1 MLELARIYVFDV
13 DQPRALALA
22 MLTDVAGYRRDKE
35 TAAEAEYLSGE
46 YHRRTGE
53 LGTAIDHYLEA
64 GVLAE
69 TDRELIAKSILRA
82 AELLA
87 QTGRRSE
94 AATLVQR
101 LQEQFAGTD
110 WAKRGTELLR

>member
-1 MLELARIYVFDV
+1 LGRIYVIDV

-35 TAAEAEYLSGE
+35 TAAEAEYLLGE

-53 LGTAIDHYLEA
+53 LGTAIDHFLEA

-69 TDRELIAKSILRA
+69 TDRELIAKSMLRA
-82 AELLA
+82 AELLE
-87 QTGRRSE
+87 QSGRRSE

-110 WAKRGTELLR
+110 WARRGAELLR